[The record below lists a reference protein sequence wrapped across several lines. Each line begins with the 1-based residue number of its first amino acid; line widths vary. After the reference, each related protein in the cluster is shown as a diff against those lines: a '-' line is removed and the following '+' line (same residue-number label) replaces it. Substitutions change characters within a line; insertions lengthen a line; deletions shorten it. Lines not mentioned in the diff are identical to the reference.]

1 MSSSLVLLSDKR
13 SGTLPPNLT
22 QLWQWGLQNS
32 IGFGYWSGIDKEEDS
47 TLKRLERAYADRL
60 SAASLSH
67 GQQEQVLSW
76 CLDVAQQRVDA
87 IVGNQ
92 YRRSYGKAAM
102 LIAACAEVLR
112 LRGEGKEAGTLL
124 DDVRY
129 RFPRHRAFQA
139 ELKAAV
145 SVRAGAGMS

>member
-1 MSSSLVLLSDKR
+1 MPR
-13 SGTLPPNLT
+13 FP
-22 QLWQWGLQNS
+22 
-32 IGFGYWSGIDKEEDS
+32 
-47 TLKRLERAYADRL
+47 
-60 SAASLSH
+60 AASLSH

-92 YRRSYGKAAM
+92 HRRSYPKAAM

-112 LRGEGKEAGTLL
+112 LRGKGGEADALL
-124 DDVRY
+124 DDVRN

-139 ELKAAV
+139 DLKAAV
-145 SVRAGAGMS
+145 QGMERSLKDICSPYIHSGP